1 MQCLC
6 SQDGA
11 ATITEALWGEDIGM
25 HTTELCTGT
34 EAAAETA
41 TGSAAKSET
50 EGSSTNLLE
59 PSMFERVARRVA
71 ERLDQDPD
79 VSWRKHAS
87 CRDTDPDLFFPV
99 GTTGLAVS
107 QIDEAKAVCMGCPA
121 QIQCLEFA
129 LIANQDTGVWG
140 GSSEEERRQLRRK
153 YLSRRRSRL

>member
-1 MQCLC
+1 
-6 SQDGA
+6 
-11 ATITEALWGEDIGM
+11 M
-25 HTTELCTGT
+25 HTTEPFTGT
-34 EAAAETA
+34 EPAVETA
-41 TGSAAKSET
+41 TGSTA
-50 EGSSTNLLE
+50 SSTNTSKSATDSSGANLLE

-71 ERLDQDPD
+71 ERMDQDPD